1 MNENIQ
7 YILATITG
15 LPGWAELV
23 LILLVAV
30 LLFGKRLP
38 DVARSIGRS
47 LTEFKKGVREV
58 QDDVDKATDI
68 EDSKKDADDTASNL
82 QQLFTA
88 EEDDE
93 GDQQ

>member
-68 EDSKKDADDTASNL
+68 EDSKKDADQEL
-82 QQLFTA
+82 KKP
-88 EEDDE
+88 E
-93 GDQQ
+93 